1 MPQSLPSLP
10 RPADDLT
17 VAKQLKDL
25 ETAVA
30 SLKANAPAAPTAA
43 IHLTGQNAS
52 ISATTVWTAQV
63 AGRFRASAY
72 LRTGSAGAA
81 GTVLVTLLWTDDAA
95 AKSRASGTVALTA
108 TTGEQDL
115 TAFFYAAAGANIQYS
130 TTVVGLVGATY
141 ALDVL
146 VEKCP

>member
-1 MPQSLPSLP
+1 MTTRELPGLKRAPDSGNQ
-10 RPADDLT
+10 RQVDDLSQR
-17 VAKQLKDL
+17 VSEL
-25 ETAVA
+25 EG
-30 SLKANAPAAPTAA
+30 NAPLAPTPAV
-43 IHLTGQNAS
+43 HLTGQNAS

-63 AGRFRASAY
+63 AARYRASAY

-95 AKSRASGTVALTA
+95 AKSKASGTVALTA

-115 TAFFYAAAGANIQYS
+115 TAFFYSASGGAIQYS

-146 VEKCP
+146 VEKLP